1 MENNKWKYMN
11 ETSFGFDGKPD
22 KMNFNTSMTH
32 RMSKKN
38 LRYKLSNIDK
48 TTIMLIYRTQ

>member
-22 KMNFNTSMTH
+22 KMNFNTSMTQ